1 MKNRNNGVKDI
12 MQSQLMKKDR
22 YFRFITILLVC
33 CVSFFLT
40 QDIYSQGNEAKHV
53 VIIGCDGMSPSGIEK
68 ANTPILD
75 SLMNEGAYTMH
86 ARAVMPTSS
95 SPNWASLIMSA
106 GPEQHGITSNS
117 WKPDN
122 FALAPTAVGPEG
134 IFPTI
139 FGVLRKQKPSS
150 VIACFH
156 DWGGIGVLLE
166 RKAFDVIEDTDGPI
180 NTTERAIDY
189 FKQKKPTLTF
199 IHLDH
204 IDHAGHQYGYVSPE
218 YNKSIEEADRLI
230 GETIKGLRDAE
241 MLDKTT
247 LIITSD
253 HGGVGKGHGGATM
266 AEVVIPWIIAGPG
279 IARAK
284 ELKSFVN
291 IYDTAATV
299 AHIFELS
306 TPDCWI
312 GKPVLEAFSPH

>member
-1 MKNRNNGVKDI
+1 MTSRNNGVKET
-12 MQSQLMKKDR
+12 MPTQLMKKHR
-22 YFRFITILLVC
+22 YSILITILMIFC
-33 CVSFFLT
+33 ISFGLT
-40 QDIYSQGNEAKHV
+40 QDLPSQVPDVKHV
-53 VIIGCDGMSPSGIEK
+53 VIIGCDGMSPSGIQK
-68 ANTPILD
+68 ANTPNLD
-75 SLMNEGAYTMH
+75 SLMKKGAYTMH

-95 SPNWASLIMSA
+95 SPNWASLIMAA

-122 FALAPTAVGPEG
+122 HALAPIAVGPEG

-139 FGVLRKQKPSS
+139 FGVLRKQQPTS

-156 DWGGIGVLLE
+156 DWGGIGILLE
-166 RKAFDVIEDTDGPI
+166 RKAFDVIEDTEGPI
-180 NTTERAIDY
+180 NTTERAIEY
-189 FKQKKPTLTF
+189 FKEKKPTLTF

-204 IDHAGHQYGYVSPE
+204 IDHAGHQHGYVSPE

-230 GETIKGLRDAE
+230 GETIQGLIAAE
-241 MLDKTT
+241 MLDQTI

-253 HGGVGKGHGGATM
+253 HGGVGKGHGGASM
-266 AEVVIPWIIAGPG
+266 AEVEIPWIISGPG
-279 IARAK
+279 IVHAK

-299 AHIFELS
+299 AHIFDLS

-312 GKPVLEAFSPH
+312 GKPVLEAFSSQ